1 MVYVSG
7 AIGLIEARRKLD
19 RTESLMTNLKIELL
33 GLLHDSPVERL
44 KRADIVRKKLGKSPD
59 LLC

>member
-1 MVYVSG
+1 
-7 AIGLIEARRKLD
+7 
-19 RTESLMTNLKIELL
+19 MTNLKIELL